1 MNLSK
6 IKYMDLFFRYS
17 KKDIE
22 KIVFSEDKYDS
33 KIEYDIA
40 IVFGGVSMIP
50 HRLDQAIKLY
60 KQKKIKKILV
70 SGGIGFLSLN
80 RQNKEALMMCEYLL
94 ERGIIKEDIIIEEKS
109 RNTNE
114 NIQNSLKIIND
125 MDDINNLNI
134 LLITSD
140 FHLKRCTKLIKYLV
154 KSEKIYGVGI
164 KDGKN
169 DLNNWDTSFSS
180 KKNIYVEAI
189 LLLYYAKHHKLEGE

>member
-6 IKYMDLFFRYS
+6 IKYTDLFFRFS

-22 KIVFSEDKYDS
+22 KIVFSKDNYDS
-33 KIEYDIA
+33 KITFDVA
-40 IVFGGVSMIP
+40 LVFGGVSMIP
-50 HRLDQAIKLY
+50 HRLDKAIELY

-80 RQNKEALMMCEYLL
+80 RHNKEALMMRDYLL
-94 ERGIIKEDIIIEEKS
+94 ECGISREDIIIEEKS

-125 MDDINNLNI
+125 MYDMNDINI

-140 FHLKRCTKLIKYLV
+140 FHLKRCTKLIKNLS

-169 DLNNWDTSFSS
+169 DLNNWTEAFSS